1 MATVTTLAPIAA
13 QLARAVSLEA
23 LFPRGAIDT
32 VLRDHRSG
40 AQSGE
45 AELPEEVKAF
55 FGRYCVVV
63 RAAAQLLGAPA
74 FDSLAR
80 HRTPFSRVCSNVIHH
95 ELAFSRWPKAWPT
108 PGSSSIA

>member
-13 QLARAVSLEA
+13 QLARAVSLEV

-45 AELPEEVKAF
+45 AELPEEVKTWLRSELTTTSSDAS
-55 FGRYCVVV
+55 GSKSKNVLRGILRDWDTNRCW
-63 RAAAQLLGAPA
+63 RSPRSEQPLL
-74 FDSLAR
+74 L
-80 HRTPFSRVCSNVIHH
+80 
-95 ELAFSRWPKAWPT
+95 
-108 PGSSSIA
+108 